1 MGTVTNLAE
10 YRKKKEEASPGG
22 LYIANQEEYAYYS
35 SELRQF
41 RAALK
46 ELEDKY
52 PAPKDPNDPKRI
64 MFIDI
69 TRRHYADS
77 IEVIDKALDDYAG
90 RNFKPAL
97 IKAVEDGDLLTALP
111 ESLPESL
118 ILRTR
123 VTLMDEYHRV
133 GYLVDALKN
142 EINNAVPFRDGLI
155 ALHDK
160 QLALQLKIKRVMIIN
175 GWWEEDKA

>member
-1 MGTVTNLAE
+1 MGTVINLAE
-10 YRKKKEEASPGG
+10 YRKKKEEALPGG
-22 LYIANQEEYAYYS
+22 LYIATQEEYAYYS

-41 RAALK
+41 KAALE
-46 ELEDKY
+46 ELENKY

-64 MFIDI
+64 MFIDF
-69 TRRHYADS
+69 TRKRYADN

-97 IKAVEDGDLLTALP
+97 MKAVEDGDLLTALP

-123 VTLMDEYHRV
+123 VTLMNEYRRV
-133 GYLVDALKN
+133 GYLVGALK
-142 EINNAVPFRDGLI
+142 EQIAYAVPFRDGLLE
-155 ALHDK
+155 LHDE
-160 QLALQLKIKRVMIIN
+160 QVALQLKIKRVLMVN
-175 GWWEEDKA
+175 GWWEEEKV